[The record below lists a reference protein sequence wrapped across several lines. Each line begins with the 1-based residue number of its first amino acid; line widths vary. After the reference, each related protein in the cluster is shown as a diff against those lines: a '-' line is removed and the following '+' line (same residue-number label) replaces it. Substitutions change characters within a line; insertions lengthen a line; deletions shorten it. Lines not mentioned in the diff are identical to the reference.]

1 MLQFFFFFF
10 FFVTLSFI
18 EECYERRNYSYFERG
33 IESCFN
39 DVEFASSNF
48 NLFLESLKFL
58 LVDVIDK
65 ENCSNYEDTIKEG
78 VKKKDDLISPN
89 YEGIETS

>member
-1 MLQFFFFFF
+1 MCILCSILFLFVFFSFFF

-18 EECYERRNYSYFERG
+18 EECYERTNYSYFERG
-33 IESCFN
+33 IKSCFN

-65 ENCSNYEDTIKEG
+65 ENCPNYEDIIKEEI
-78 VKKKDDLISPN
+78 KKRWFN
-89 YEGIETS
+89 